1 VNIFFEGSLIAKHLR
16 SFKNFKYSTI
26 HEHMPKNHQ
35 EYGSWNPERIGNWA
49 SSIGENTA
57 ELIQRVLKEKEHP
70 ALGYKAC
77 MGIIGFEKIELN
89 FHENIRGAKYYQSE
103 IKEENDDK

>member
-1 VNIFFEGSLIAKHLR
+1 
-16 SFKNFKYSTI
+16 
-26 HEHMPKNHQ
+26 MPKNHQ

-70 ALGYKAC
+70 ALAYKAC
-77 MGIIGFEKIELN
+77 MGIIGFEKRFPKEKIEKASARLLE
-89 FHENIRGAKYYQSE
+89 FGFKT
-103 IKEENDDK
+103 